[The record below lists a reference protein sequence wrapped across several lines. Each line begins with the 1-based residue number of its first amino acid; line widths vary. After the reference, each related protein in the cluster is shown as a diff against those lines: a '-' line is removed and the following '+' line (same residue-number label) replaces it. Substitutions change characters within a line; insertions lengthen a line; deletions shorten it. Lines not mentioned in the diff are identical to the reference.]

1 MAQWRLIGD
10 TSSENQSSSEHEDN
24 SNKKIS
30 NQIDDDTPSE
40 DESMSDDA
48 SNHDENTHDRSHH
61 NRNDHH
67 HHHHH
72 NNNNHRHQEM
82 SRELREYLKGK
93 PVLSVNK
100 TRTYLRDNN
109 HAGRISRKAAAA
121 LTGTVQ
127 CLIIELIREAG
138 FQARKSKKKRIS
150 PRILCMAIK
159 NDEELSKLLSQVTI
173 PDCGLYGMVGALS
186 NPDLREDRQYDE
198 EE

>member
-61 NRNDHH
+61 NRNDH

>member
-10 TSSENQSSSEHEDN
+10 TSSENQSSSEHEHEDN
-24 SNKKIS
+24 SNKKNS
-30 NQIDDDTPSE
+30 NQIADDTPSE

-48 SNHDENTHDRSHH
+48 SNHDENAHDRSHH
-61 NRNDHH
+61 NRNDDHH
-67 HHHHH
+67 H
-72 NNNNHRHQEM
+72 NNNHRHQEI

-138 FQARKSKKKRIS
+138 FQTRKSKKKRIS
-150 PRILCMAIK
+150 PKILCMAIK
-159 NDEELSKLLSQVTI
+159 NDEELSKLLSQVNI
-173 PDCGLYGMVGALS
+173 PDCGLYGMIGALS

-198 EE
+198 EY